1 MEIATVAIMIAAFIG
16 MIICAKKQKT
26 NPNAKTIA
34 ILCLII
40 VVVCAGK
47 FLVDTGSF
55 GGMSRE
61 MKEAL
66 ASYERFSEASAQ
78 AAGELVSKKFGG
90 KNVVVV
96 ASGGNAWERQP
107 NKLVEYVKKYITGA
121 NVTVKGLPYDVP
133 ANDSGMMVEEYMNA
147 KYFNQLFDENKDVD
161 VFVMTL
167 SLPYDPSQMAKI
179 KLWNQKN
186 PPKLVL
192 INADVNFLGA
202 EIKKG
207 TIAGAVVMRPDLK
220 QEDFEKNAPKDLKA
234 AFEARYLLITP
245 ENIDMIAK
253 KYPNL
258 FARP

>member
-1 MEIATVAIMIAAFIG
+1 MDTHS
-16 MIICAKKQKT
+16 KKLLLIF
-26 NPNAKTIA
+26 NPK
-34 ILCLII
+34 
-40 VVVCAGK
+40 AGRSK
-47 FLVDTGSF
+47 PRGPLFD
-55 GGMSRE
+55 
-61 MKEAL
+61 AL
-66 ASYERFSEASAQ
+66 ALLSENGYLVRIHRTT
-78 AAGELVSKKFGG
+78 AAGDAAETAAREGG
-90 KNVVVV
+90 DYDLVV
-96 ASGGNAWERQP
+96 ASGGNAWEKQP

-121 NVTVKGLPYDVP
+121 NVSVKGLPYDVP
-133 ANDSGMMVEEYMNA
+133 ENDTGMMVEEYMNA

-245 ENIDMIAK
+245 ENIDAIAK

>member
-1 MEIATVAIMIAAFIG
+1 MEIATIAVMIAAFIG

-66 ASYERFSEASAQ
+66 ACYERFSEASAQ
-78 AAGELVSKKFGG
+78 AAGELVSKKFAG
-90 KNVVVV
+90 KNVLIV
-96 ASGGNAWERQP
+96 ASGGNAWEKQP
-107 NKLVEYVKKYITGA
+107 NKLVEYTKKYINGA
-121 NVTVKGLPYDVP
+121 NVTVKGLPYDTP
-133 ANDSGMMVEEYMNA
+133 AGDSGMMEEYMNA

-167 SLPYDPSQMAKI
+167 SLPYDPSQMARI
-179 KLWNQKN
+179 KLWKQKN

-192 INADVNFLGA
+192 INADVNFLGQ

-220 QEDFEKNAPKDLKA
+220 QEDFEKNAPKDLKE
-234 AFEARYLLITP
+234 AFEARYVLITP
-245 ENIDMIAK
+245 ENIDAMAQ
-253 KYPNL
+253 KYQQL
-258 FARP
+258 FTRP

>member
-1 MEIATVAIMIAAFIG
+1 M
-16 MIICAKKQKT
+16 
-26 NPNAKTIA
+26 
-34 ILCLII
+34 
-40 VVVCAGK
+40 
-47 FLVDTGSF
+47 
-55 GGMSRE
+55 
-61 MKEAL
+61 
-66 ASYERFSEASAQ
+66 
-78 AAGELVSKKFGG
+78 
-90 KNVVVV
+90 
-96 ASGGNAWERQP
+96 
-107 NKLVEYVKKYITGA
+107 
-121 NVTVKGLPYDVP
+121 KGLPYDVP

-245 ENIDMIAK
+245 ENVDMIAK

>member
-34 ILCLII
+34 ILCLIV

-78 AAGELVSKKFGG
+78 AAGELVSKKFAG
-90 KNVVVV
+90 KNVLVV
-96 ASGGNAWERQP
+96 ASGGNAWEKQP

-121 NVTVKGLPYDVP
+121 NVSVKGLPYDVP
-133 ANDSGMMVEEYMNA
+133 ENDTGMMVEEYMNA

-161 VFVMTL
+161 VFVMTI

-186 PPKLVL
+186 APKLVL

-245 ENIDMIAK
+245 ENIDATAK

>member
-96 ASGGNAWERQP
+96 ASGGNAWEKQP
-107 NKLVEYVKKYITGA
+107 NKLVE
-121 NVTVKGLPYDVP
+121 
-133 ANDSGMMVEEYMNA
+133 
-147 KYFNQLFDENKDVD
+147 
-161 VFVMTL
+161 
-167 SLPYDPSQMAKI
+167 
-179 KLWNQKN
+179 
-186 PPKLVL
+186 
-192 INADVNFLGA
+192 
-202 EIKKG
+202 
-207 TIAGAVVMRPDLK
+207 
-220 QEDFEKNAPKDLKA
+220 
-234 AFEARYLLITP
+234 
-245 ENIDMIAK
+245 
-253 KYPNL
+253 
-258 FARP
+258 

>member
-96 ASGGNAWERQP
+96 ASGGNAWEKQP
-107 NKLVEYVKKYITGA
+107 NKLVEYVKKYI
-121 NVTVKGLPYDVP
+121 
-133 ANDSGMMVEEYMNA
+133 
-147 KYFNQLFDENKDVD
+147 
-161 VFVMTL
+161 
-167 SLPYDPSQMAKI
+167 
-179 KLWNQKN
+179 
-186 PPKLVL
+186 
-192 INADVNFLGA
+192 
-202 EIKKG
+202 
-207 TIAGAVVMRPDLK
+207 
-220 QEDFEKNAPKDLKA
+220 
-234 AFEARYLLITP
+234 
-245 ENIDMIAK
+245 
-253 KYPNL
+253 
-258 FARP
+258 